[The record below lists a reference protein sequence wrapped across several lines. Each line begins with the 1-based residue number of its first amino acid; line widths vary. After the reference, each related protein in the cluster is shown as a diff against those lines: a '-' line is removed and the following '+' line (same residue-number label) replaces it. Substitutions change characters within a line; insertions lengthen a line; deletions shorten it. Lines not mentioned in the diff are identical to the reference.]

1 MARMTDEEADAL
13 DELVT
18 KNPPKV
24 SGAGKSGFFIKHK
37 SNIVILDDVS
47 ATWLRV
53 TSESTHK
60 QPSELIGEIIWVTD
74 TWHKRIAH
82 CSFFIPPYLCRLKH
96 TILANSTKAV
106 IVKLSLIML

>member
-24 SGAGKSGFFIKHK
+24 SGDGKSGFFMKHK
-37 SNIVILDDVS
+37 GNIVIIDDVC

-53 TSESTHK
+53 TSESTRK
-60 QPSELIGEIIWVTD
+60 TPSQLVNEMIRE
-74 TWHKRIAH
+74 KIAVA
-82 CSFFIPPYLCRLKH
+82 L
-96 TILANSTKAV
+96 
-106 IVKLSLIML
+106 